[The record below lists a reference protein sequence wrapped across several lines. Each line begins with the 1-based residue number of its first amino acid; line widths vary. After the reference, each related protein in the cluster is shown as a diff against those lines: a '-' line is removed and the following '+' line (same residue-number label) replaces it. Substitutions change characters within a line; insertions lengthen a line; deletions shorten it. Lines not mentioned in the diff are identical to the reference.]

1 MWLDGAAPLWSHKR
15 FAQTASQKPF
25 TLGEAVEPPP
35 RTRLAIG
42 RFRYWT
48 RRHGARGLRR
58 AWGPSA
64 VCGGWLPPALARQPG
79 DRPSS
84 RPLRALLPPLRPT
97 QLGRSARASID
108 AAPSATPSKPPF
120 ASRSTAAHHL
130 TISAVAPGGAEEVAG
145 DRCGAVAVAG
155 MVDVVAL
162 TDDPVRSAMFLLP
175 LPGCARATGCARC
188 SASDTGGTPSAATCT
203 SSAATSP
210 AAATAYAA
218 RSTSRTLTGAASE
231 QKRSYASSVL

>member
-1 MWLDGAAPLWSHKR
+1 VAPLEAPVWLDGAAPLWSHKR

-145 DRCGAVAVAG
+145 DRAG
-155 MVDVVAL
+155 
-162 TDDPVRSAMFLLP
+162 
-175 LPGCARATGCARC
+175 GCARC